1 MSVIGHQTIGRA
13 KHVVADHGVEEC
25 FAKLRV
31 AQGVEPASRAAVDG
45 HDPMHH
51 GEATVKFGCEAREVS
66 AVG

>member
-1 MSVIGHQTIGRA
+1 
-13 KHVVADHGVEEC
+13 VEEC